1 MLLES
6 TYVNY
11 NTNVVFSRS
20 WKQGFVRWYVKKWTF
35 SIFSTFHD
43 SGVSMSSTYCFF
55 PAMRTALGN
64 SWLSWPFL
72 HPLLSHLAQRAT
84 YAWAVHMHSE
94 GSWMWAGLDLPTHCF
109 FFAGDVCLE
118 RWERKLT
125 SFWILPGSSMRG
137 LSGVLLSGPLGPR
150 SCICSCLSWPPT
162 LVKNCQRVLTL
173 FFLQQNLSCDD

>member
-1 MLLES
+1 MSGLFVGILCCLNNLSSMHDLEFYICYLLL
-6 TYVNY
+6 
-11 NTNVVFSRS
+11 NVTWKDICQLQHKCRVH

-55 PAMRTALGN
+55 PVMRTALGN

-109 FFAGDVCLE
+109 FLLGMSVLRDE
-118 RWERKLT
+118 R
-125 SFWILPGSSMRG
+125 G
-137 LSGVLLSGPLGPR
+137 
-150 SCICSCLSWPPT
+150 
-162 LVKNCQRVLTL
+162 N
-173 FFLQQNLSCDD
+173 